1 MEQISKRTW
10 IVRSSTFARLI
21 LMSPTITN
29 PLSRTRSRIS
39 TSPYVR
45 EGETRSANQYS
56 PLVPDSLLTQTSE
69 WTQVYLQVFVLE
81 AENALH
87 FLHSIVQAEQRY
99 AQAFDFRIS
108 QVTPFHP
115 ADCLML

>member
-1 MEQISKRTW
+1 MVS
-10 IVRSSTFARLI
+10 SSTLARLI
-21 LMSPTITN
+21 LMSPTITK
-29 PLSRTRSRIS
+29 PLSRTRSRMS

-56 PLVPDSLLTQTSE
+56 PLVPDSVLSQPAE

-87 FLHSIVQAEQRY
+87 FLHTVVQSKQRY
-99 AQAFDFRIS
+99 AQTLDLGLSQMTAFH
-108 QVTPFHP
+108 T